1 MTEYRPTIPATD
13 PRYQQAIDTMRD
25 ETGLNIPDVLLPT
38 MWCVMEVDG
47 EPLVMLNAE
56 GARALALT
64 APRPNAP
71 QLVEDF
77 ITTMRGKGYRF

>member
-1 MTEYRPTIPATD
+1 MTQHRDTIPATD
-13 PRYQQAIDTMRD
+13 PRYKQAIDTMRA
-25 ETGLNIPDVLLPT
+25 ESGLHIPDVLLPT
-38 MWCVMEVDG
+38 MWCVMEISG

-71 QLVEDF
+71 QLVEEF
-77 ITTMRGKGYRF
+77 ITAMRDKGYKP